1 MDAMDAQKLQQFRS
15 QLEIRQHELHQRI
28 EQNQRHTRGWESE
41 PDIVDQAA
49 NESEKD
55 SFFGRN
61 DREHQLLQ
69 GIESALGRVRSGSCG
84 ECGACGEEINQ
95 KRLEAIPW
103 TAYCIQCEEVIER

>member
-1 MDAMDAQKLQQFRS
+1 MDAQQMQRFRS
-15 QLEIRQHELHQRI
+15 LLEIRQQELRQRI
-28 EQNQRHTRGWESE
+28 EQNQRHARGAEPE

-49 NESEKD
+49 NESERE

-69 GIESALGRVRSGSCG
+69 VIESALECVRTGAYG
-84 ECGACGEEINQ
+84 ECVTCGNKISE
-95 KRLEAIPW
+95 KRLAAIPW